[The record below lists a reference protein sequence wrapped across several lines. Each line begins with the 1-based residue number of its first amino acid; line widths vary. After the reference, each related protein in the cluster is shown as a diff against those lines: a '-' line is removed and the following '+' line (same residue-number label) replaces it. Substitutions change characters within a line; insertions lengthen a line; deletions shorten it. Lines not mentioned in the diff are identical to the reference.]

1 MWNAKFVAK
10 LVLGV
15 VLNTAIFAGLL
26 FGLAGTLHW
35 TRAWWFLGMVLI
47 ANVASM
53 ATVFPGNQD
62 LLKER
67 LKLPIQKG
75 QPLADRILVMA
86 LLVAFL
92 ALVAFIPVDVFRLHL
107 LPHPAALISA
117 LGLALFITGWF
128 IISLAMKAN
137 TFAAPVV
144 RHQAERQQT
153 VVDSGV
159 YHIVRHPMYAGAVL
173 LLVGMP
179 LWLNSYAATLL
190 AVVPIVVLAVRIV
203 FEEQFLRRELAGYG
217 SYTERVRYR
226 LVPYLW

>member
-1 MWNAKFVAK
+1 MWNAKFV
-10 LVLGV
+10 LRLILGV
-15 VLNTAIFAGLL
+15 IWNGAIFGGLL

-35 TRAWWFLGMVLI
+35 ARAWWFLAAVLVAGVISMV
-47 ANVASM
+47 
-53 ATVFPGNQD
+53 TVFPGNQD

-67 LKLPIQKG
+67 FKPPIQKG
-75 QPLADRILVMA
+75 QPLADRILVVA

-92 ALVAFIPVDVFRLHL
+92 VLVAFIPIDVFRLHL
-107 LPHPAALISA
+107 LPQPTFLISSF
-117 LGLALFITGWF
+117 GLVLFVAGWC

-144 RHQAERQQT
+144 RHQTERHQR

-173 LLVGMP
+173 LFVGMP
-179 LWLNSYAATLL
+179 LWLDSYAATLL
-190 AVVPIVVLAVRIV
+190 AVVPIAVLAVRII
-203 FEEQFLRRELAGYG
+203 FEEQFLRRELAGYD